1 MPCSSADKITET
13 IIGLCKDRLP
23 KSYGYS
29 AMTDIQVLCPGRK
42 GLLGVIELNK
52 KLQEVLNPPIGTNL
66 DLNIGTYS
74 LRYGDKVMQ
83 IRNNY
88 DLIWT
93 RGDDDDGEG
102 VFNGDIGIVVRVN
115 SRAGTVSVKFDDKLV
130 EYDRESVRDLELAY
144 ATTVHKSQGNEFE
157 AVIMPMFRGA
167 PQLYYRNLLYTGV
180 TRAKKLLILV
190 GTQSTIET
198 MVNNNKRTKRYSGLR
213 VFLSETENSDFE
225 EKL

>member
-1 MPCSSADKITET
+1 
-13 IIGLCKDRLP
+13 
-23 KSYGYS
+23 
-29 AMTDIQVLCPGRK
+29 MTDIQVLCPGRK

-66 DLNIGTYS
+66 DLNIGIYS

>member
-1 MPCSSADKITET
+1 VARVQH
-13 IIGLCKDRLP
+13 G
-23 KSYGYS
+23 
-29 AMTDIQVLCPGRK
+29 QVFWGK

-115 SRAGTVSVKFDDKLV
+115 SKAGTVSVKFDDKLV

>member
-1 MPCSSADKITET
+1 M
-13 IIGLCKDRLP
+13 
-23 KSYGYS
+23 
-29 AMTDIQVLCPGRK
+29 
-42 GLLGVIELNK
+42 IELNK

-115 SRAGTVSVKFDDKLV
+115 SKAGTVSVKFDDKLV
-130 EYDRESVRDLELAY
+130 EYDRESIRDLELAY

>member
-66 DLNIGTYS
+66 GLNIGTYS

-115 SRAGTVSVKFDDKLV
+115 SKAGTVSVKFDDKLV

-167 PQLYYRNLLYTGV
+167 PQLYYRNLL
-180 TRAKKLLILV
+180 
-190 GTQSTIET
+190 
-198 MVNNNKRTKRYSGLR
+198 SG
-213 VFLSETENSDFE
+213 FL
-225 EKL
+225 

>member
-1 MPCSSADKITET
+1 
-13 IIGLCKDRLP
+13 
-23 KSYGYS
+23 
-29 AMTDIQVLCPGRK
+29 MTDIQVLCPGRK

-66 DLNIGTYS
+66 GLNIGTYS

-115 SRAGTVSVKFDDKLV
+115 SKAGTVSVKFDDKLV

>member
-1 MPCSSADKITET
+1 
-13 IIGLCKDRLP
+13 
-23 KSYGYS
+23 
-29 AMTDIQVLCPGRK
+29 MTDIQVLCPGRK

-115 SRAGTVSVKFDDKLV
+115 SKAGTVSVKFDDKLV

>member
-1 MPCSSADKITET
+1 
-13 IIGLCKDRLP
+13 
-23 KSYGYS
+23 
-29 AMTDIQVLCPGRK
+29 MTDIQVLCPGRK

-88 DLIWT
+88 DLVWT

>member
-1 MPCSSADKITET
+1 
-13 IIGLCKDRLP
+13 
-23 KSYGYS
+23 
-29 AMTDIQVLCPGRK
+29 
-42 GLLGVIELNK
+42 
-52 KLQEVLNPPIGTNL
+52 
-66 DLNIGTYS
+66 
-74 LRYGDKVMQ
+74 MQ

-115 SRAGTVSVKFDDKLV
+115 SKAGTVSVKFDDKLV

-180 TRAKKLLILV
+180 TRAKNYL
-190 GTQSTIET
+190 
-198 MVNNNKRTKRYSGLR
+198 
-213 VFLSETENSDFE
+213 FL
-225 EKL
+225 

>member
-1 MPCSSADKITET
+1 MSR
-13 IIGLCKDRLP
+13 GL
-23 KSYGYS
+23 
-29 AMTDIQVLCPGRK
+29 
-42 GLLGVIELNK
+42 
-52 KLQEVLNPPIGTNL
+52 
-66 DLNIGTYS
+66 
-74 LRYGDKVMQ
+74 GDVYKRQ
-83 IRNNY
+83 
-88 DLIWT
+88 
-93 RGDDDDGEG
+93 DDDGEG
-102 VFNGDIGIVVRVN
+102 VFNGDIGTVVRVN
-115 SRAGTVSVKFDDKLV
+115 SKAGTVSVKFDDKLV

-213 VFLSETENSDFE
+213 VFLSETENSGKPPKK
-225 EKL
+225 EKLKKLEQIVIIIDELADLMMVAPGEVEDAICRLAQLARAAGIHMVIATQRPSVNVVTCLLYTSPSPRDTR